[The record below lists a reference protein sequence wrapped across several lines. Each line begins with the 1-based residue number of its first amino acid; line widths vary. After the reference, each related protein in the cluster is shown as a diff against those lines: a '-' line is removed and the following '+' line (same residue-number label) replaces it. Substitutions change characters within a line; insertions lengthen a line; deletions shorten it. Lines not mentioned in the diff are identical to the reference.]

1 MTRHFG
7 VLIWCRFLLPGDT
20 RDMNMQASFILA
32 SASPRRRELLGALI
46 RDFEVIPSKVDE
58 NPLEGESPE
67 DHVLRL
73 SREKAL
79 EVSSGNPGRW
89 VLGADTVVIID
100 WGMLGKPGTPSEAK
114 KMLGMLSGRTHRV
127 ITGFAIVKGDEG
139 VIVNDAVESSVI
151 FKDISRDEM
160 DWYIRT
166 SEPYDK
172 AGGYAVQ
179 GKASFFI
186 KEIHGSYTNVI
197 GLPLCEVVTALKK
210 VGALR
215 LT

>member
-1 MTRHFG
+1 
-7 VLIWCRFLLPGDT
+7 
-20 RDMNMQASFILA
+20 MNMQASFILA
-32 SASPRRRELLGALI
+32 SASPRRRELLGGLI
-46 RDFEVIPSKVDE
+46 RDLEVIPSEVDE
-58 NPLEGESPE
+58 KPLEGESPE

-79 EVSSGNPGRW
+79 EVSCGNPGRW

-100 WGMLGKPGTPSEAK
+100 GEMLGKPETPGEAER
-114 KMLGMLSGRTHRV
+114 MLGMLSGRTHRV

-139 VIVNDAVESSVI
+139 VIVNDTVESSVI
-151 FKDISRDEM
+151 FKDISRDEIV
-160 DWYIRT
+160 WYIRT
-166 SEPYDK
+166 NEPYDK

-210 VGALR
+210 AGVLR

>member
-1 MTRHFG
+1 MKN
-7 VLIWCRFLLPGDT
+7 
-20 RDMNMQASFILA
+20 MNMQASFILA

-46 RDFEVIPSKVDE
+46 PDLEIIPSDIDE
-58 NPLEGESPE
+58 EPLDRESPE

-79 EVSSGNPGRW
+79 AVSCVRPGRW

-100 WGMLGKPGTPSEAK
+100 GTMLGKPSTPEEAGE
-114 KMLGMLSGRTHRV
+114 MLGMLSGRTHRV
-127 ITGFAIVKGDEG
+127 ITGFAIIKGDKG
-139 VIVNDAVESSVI
+139 VIVNDVVESSVI

-186 KEIHGSYTNVI
+186 KEIRGSYTNVI

-210 VGALR
+210 VGALK
-215 LT
+215 LA

>member
-1 MTRHFG
+1 
-7 VLIWCRFLLPGDT
+7 
-20 RDMNMQASFILA
+20 MNIQASFILA
-32 SASPRRRELLGALI
+32 SASPRRRELLGELI
-46 RDFEVIPSKVDE
+46 RDFEVIPSEVDE
-58 NPLEGESPE
+58 KLLKGESPE

-79 EVSSGNPGRW
+79 EISRGNPGRW

-100 WGMLGKPGTPSEAK
+100 GKMLGKPRTPGEAK
-114 KMLGMLSGRTHRV
+114 QMLGMLSGREHRV
-127 ITGFAIVKGDEG
+127 ITGFAIVKGGEG

-166 SEPYDK
+166 NEPYDK

-186 KEIHGSYTNVI
+186 KEIRGSYTNVI

-210 VGALR
+210 AGALR
-215 LT
+215 LG